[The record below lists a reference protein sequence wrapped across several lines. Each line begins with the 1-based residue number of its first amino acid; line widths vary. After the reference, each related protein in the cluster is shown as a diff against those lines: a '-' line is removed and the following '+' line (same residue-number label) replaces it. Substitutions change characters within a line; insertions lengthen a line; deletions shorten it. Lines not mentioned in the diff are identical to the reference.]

1 MAVKNKQASALA
13 RLRNQAREEGINY
26 QTCLQLFVQEEFLRR
41 LSHSKYR
48 DNLILKG
55 GMFLYTL
62 TNFDSRPTQD
72 IDFLMKR
79 LSNDLANIKSVMQE
93 ICNVQTENDFI
104 ELEVLG
110 TEQITLWK
118 KYPGVKTKLLGRM
131 GNVRVPFSIDI
142 GIDDVIV
149 PEPELRSIA
158 TRLDGFESPR
168 IYTYSLE
175 STVAEKFD
183 AIIQRMETTSRM
195 KDFYDIYYLAET
207 FDFEGALLR
216 KAIVETMEHRGRT
229 LEKGIFDRIEQYDQN
244 SYLQIQWKAFDP
256 VKETGLQFRKVLD
269 VLIAFL
275 RPVADSITAAEEI
288 TAYWNCSAGKWVA
301 MPDSTENI
309 RKDSHLT
316 DSLTGVLTGDDDPE
330 EAKEDALKEKYGKMD

>member
-1 MAVKNKQASALA
+1 MAVKNKPASALA
-13 RLRNQAREEGINY
+13 RLRNQAREEDINY

-41 LSHSKYR
+41 LSRSGYR

-72 IDFLMKR
+72 IDFLMKQ
-79 LSNDLANIKSVMQE
+79 LSNDLENIKSVMEE
-93 ICNVQTENDFI
+93 ICAVQTENDFI
-104 ELEVLG
+104 EIDVLG

-158 TRLDGFESPR
+158 VRLDGFASPR

-183 AIIQRMETTSRM
+183 AITQRMETTSR
-195 KDFYDIYYLAET
+195 
-207 FDFEGALLR
+207 LR
-216 KAIVETMEHRGRT
+216 TP
-229 LEKGIFDRIEQYDQN
+229 
-244 SYLQIQWKAFDP
+244 LQS
-256 VKETGLQFRKVLD
+256 
-269 VLIAFL
+269 L
-275 RPVADSITAAEEI
+275 R
-288 TAYWNCSAGKWVA
+288 N
-301 MPDSTENI
+301 
-309 RKDSHLT
+309 
-316 DSLTGVLTGDDDPE
+316 LTGTGIVQP
-330 EAKEDALKEKYGKMD
+330 AIGWGTRTT